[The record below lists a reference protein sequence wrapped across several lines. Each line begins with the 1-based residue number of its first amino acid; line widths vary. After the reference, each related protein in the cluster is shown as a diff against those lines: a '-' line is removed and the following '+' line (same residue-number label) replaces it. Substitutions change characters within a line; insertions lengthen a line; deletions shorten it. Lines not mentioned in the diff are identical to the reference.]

1 VSGRDKGGYPE
12 AGRKKMF
19 KLEDLVGLRVGLAS
33 PEKIKKWSNGEI
45 KRPETINY
53 RTFRPEREGL
63 FCERIFGPCRDWEC
77 YCGKYKGIRY
87 KGITCDRCGVEIS
100 HSRQR
105 RRIMGHIE
113 LISPVSHI
121 WYFKGAP
128 SRMSL
133 ILDISVRDL
142 EKVLYFSE
150 YIVTDPGDTSLYKKE
165 LLNEEEHIK
174 YREKYGDAFKAEM
187 GAEAIRKLL
196 GEIDTKKL
204 APQLRQRMKKE
215 ESKEKKK
222 RITKRLEVME
232 AFERSNNKPEWMI
245 LSVLPVIPPGLR
257 PMVPLEGER
266 FATSDLNDLYRRV
279 INRNNRLKRLMELSA
294 PEVMLRNEKRML
306 QEAVDALFDNGRR
319 GQPVVG
325 SGSRPLKS
333 LSNLLKGKQGR
344 FRQNLL
350 GKRVDYSGRSVIVVG
365 PKLKLHQCGLP
376 RRMALELFKP
386 IIMRRLE
393 EKGLAHNIKSAKK
406 IVEQEREEVMEVL
419 EEVIKE
425 YPVFLNRAPTLHRL
439 GIQAFEPVL
448 IEEYAIK
455 IHPLVCTAFNAD
467 FDGDQMAVHVPLS
480 LEAKTEAQL
489 LMLSTNNILS
499 PSNGK
504 PITAPTQ
511 DIVLGCCYLTKDR
524 RGELGE
530 GKFFG
535 DKDELIRAYEE
546 KYISLH
552 ARIKMKIQGELK
564 ETTVGRVIFND
575 ILPRGMPYINKAL
588 NKKIILSIISKCYKD
603 YGVEK
608 TVELLDN
615 VKKMGFHFATQ
626 GGFSLCIESLRIPPQ
641 KGEILDQARKEVQEV
656 NHQHRQGIITN
667 RERYNKT
674 IDIWTRAT
682 DKVTEAMMED
692 LKESS
697 GFNPVYLMA
706 DSGARGD
713 ITQVR
718 QLAGM
723 RGLMG
728 RPIRRITGQVGEIIE
743 SPITSNFR
751 EGLSVLEYFI
761 STHGARKGLADT
773 ALKTADSGYLTRRLV
788 DVAQDIIINEED
800 CGTVNGVEVFAL
812 KKGDEV
818 IEPLSERILG
828 RVTLEK
834 VVNPLT
840 KQVIAKA
847 NSEIT
852 EELAQKIE
860 SAGIGSLRIRT
871 VLTCETK
878 RGVCAK
884 CYGRDLA
891 SAKMVELGEAVG
903 VIAAQSIGEPGTQL
917 TLRTFHIGGTA
928 SKIVEESQIK
938 LNYPVEIL
946 KLTESLITRKENK
959 EKITITGRR
968 GNLKVRRV
976 TPYELPKG
984 TKLTVKDGER
994 IRIGDKLGEI
1004 RTGRGKPKAVIA
1016 KIAGKAKIGKEGKLL
1031 ALGEEHFIPIQAG
1044 AKLLVSLGEIVPPGN
1059 PLAEFDPYNEPILTE
1074 FEGEVQFKDIVLG
1087 KSMREEKDRSTGIVE
1102 RVITDYREEKLH
1114 PRIIIQGKKGKL
1126 ATYSLPSGTHLV
1138 VKEGAGVKAGNILV
1152 KIPRMVTK
1160 TIDITGG
1167 LPRVIEL
1174 FEARRPKE
1182 SAVISGIEGKVEIEE
1197 SSRGA
1202 RKIIVRSEGGQEEEH
1217 FISSGKHLNVRE
1229 RDKVFAGEPLTA
1241 GPVDPHDILRVKGD
1255 RELQEFLVNEIQE
1268 VYKLQGVDINDK
1280 HIEVIVRQMLKKVEI
1295 DDVGDTKFLLGQQVE
1310 KFRFREENARTVKEK
1325 GKPAH
1330 NTPLLL
1336 GITKASK
1343 QAESFISAA
1352 SFQETTW
1359 ALTEAAINGKE
1370 DELYGL
1376 KENVIIG
1383 KLIPAGTGMRE
1394 YRETEILKENLVSE
1408 VASSA
1413 DS

>member
-1 VSGRDKGGYPE
+1 
-12 AGRKKMF
+12 ML
-19 KLEDLVGLRVGLAS
+19 KLEDFVGLRVGLAS
-33 PEKIKKWSNGEI
+33 PDKIKRWSNGEV

-87 KGITCDRCGVEIS
+87 KGITCDRCGVEIL
-100 HSRQR
+100 HSRER
-105 RRIMGHIE
+105 RRRMGHLE
-113 LISPVSHI
+113 LVAPVSHI

-133 ILDISVRDL
+133 ILDMSVRDL
-142 EKVLYFSE
+142 ERVLYFSE
-150 YIVTDPGDTSLYKKE
+150 YIVIDPGETTLYKKE
-165 LLNEEEHIK
+165 LLNEEEYIK
-174 YREKYGDAFKAEM
+174 HRQKYGNGFKAEM
-187 GAEAIRKLL
+187 GADAVRKLL
-196 GEIDTKKL
+196 AEIDIKKL
-204 APQLRQRMKKE
+204 ASQLRKAMKKQ
-215 ESKEKKK
+215 ESKEKK
-222 RITKRLEVME
+222 RRVTRRLGVVE

-279 INRNNRLKRLMELSA
+279 INRNNRLKRLVELNA
-294 PEVMLRNEKRML
+294 PEVMLRNERRML

-325 SGSRPLKS
+325 SGNRPLKS
-333 LSNLLKGKQGR
+333 LSDLLKGKQGR

-350 GKRVDYSGRSVIVVG
+350 GKRVDYSGRSVIVIG
-365 PKLKLHQCGLP
+365 PELKLHQCGLP

-386 IIMRRLE
+386 MIMRRLE

-406 IVEQEREEVMEVL
+406 LVEQGREEVMEVL
-419 EEVIKE
+419 EEVVKE
-425 YPVFLNRAPTLHRL
+425 YPVLLNRAPTLHRL
-439 GIQAFEPVL
+439 GLQAFEPVL
-448 IEEYAIK
+448 IEESAIR

-480 LEAKTEAQL
+480 LEAQAEAQV
-489 LMLSTNNILS
+489 LMLSTNNLLS
-499 PSNGK
+499 PANGK
-504 PITAPTQ
+504 PVTAPTQ
-511 DIVLGCCYLTKDR
+511 DIVLGLCYLTKDKE
-524 RGELGE
+524 GDLGE

-535 DKDELIRAYEE
+535 DKHELIRAYEE
-546 KYISLH
+546 KYITLH
-552 ARIKMKIQGELK
+552 ARIKMKIKGEFR

-575 ILPRGMPYINKAL
+575 VLPRGIDYINKAL
-588 NKKIILSIISKCYKD
+588 DKKIVSSVISQCHKD
-603 YGVEK
+603 YGSAK
-608 TVELLDN
+608 TAELLDDL
-615 VKKMGFHFATQ
+615 KKMGFHFATI
-626 GGFSLCIESLRIPPQ
+626 GGFSLCLEDLEIPPQ
-641 KGEILDQARKEVQEV
+641 KQEILDQANKEVQEV
-656 NHQHRQGIITN
+656 SRQHRQGVITN

-682 DKVTEAMMED
+682 DKITEAMMEG
-692 LKESS
+692 LKKPP

-706 DSGARGD
+706 NSGARGD

-723 RGLMG
+723 RGLMA

-743 SPITSNFR
+743 TPITSNFR

-788 DVAQDIIINEED
+788 DVAQDMIVNEED
-800 CGTVNGVEVFAL
+800 CGTINGVEVFAL
-812 KKGDEV
+812 KKGDEI

-828 RVTLEK
+828 RVALEN
-834 VVNPLT
+834 VVDPLT
-840 KQVIAKA
+840 KKVIIKA

-852 EELAQKIE
+852 EELAGKIE
-860 SAGIGSLRIRT
+860 GTGIGSLRIRT
-871 VLTCETK
+871 ALTCEAK

-891 SAKMVELGEAVG
+891 SGEMVKLGEAVG
-903 VIAAQSIGEPGTQL
+903 VIGAQSIGEPGTQL

-928 SKIVEESQIK
+928 SKIVEESQIR
-938 LNYPVEIL
+938 LSYAVEII
-946 KLTESLITRKENK
+946 KLPESLITLKDDK
-959 EKITITGRR
+959 GQSLMTGRR
-968 GNLKVRRV
+968 GSLKVRRI
-976 TPYELPKG
+976 TPCELPRG
-984 TKLTVKDGER
+984 IKLTLKDGER
-994 IRIGDKLGEI
+994 MRIGDKLGEVK
-1004 RTGRGKPKAVIA
+1004 TGRGKPKAVIA
-1016 KIAGKAKIGKEGKLL
+1016 KIPGKARIEKNGKLVV
-1031 ALGEEHFIPIQAG
+1031 LGEEHFIPVQAG
-1044 AKLLVSLGEIVPPGN
+1044 TKLLASVGEAVSPN
-1059 PLAEFDPYNEPILTE
+1059 KPLAEFDPYNEPILTE
-1074 FEGEVQFKDIVLG
+1074 FEGEANFKDIVPG
-1087 KSMREEKDRSTGIVE
+1087 KSMREEKDRSTGIIE
-1102 RVITDYREEKLH
+1102 KVITDYREEKLH
-1114 PRIIIQGKKGKL
+1114 PRIIIRGNKGKL
-1126 ATYSLPSGTHLV
+1126 ATYSLPSGSHLV
-1138 VKEGAGVKAGNILV
+1138 VGEGARVKAGEILV

-1174 FEARRPKE
+1174 FEARRPKDG
-1182 SAVISGIEGKVEIEE
+1182 AVISGIDGVVEIGE
-1197 SSRGA
+1197 STRGL
-1202 RKIIVRSEGGQEEEH
+1202 RKLIVRSKDNEAEEYL
-1217 FISSGKHLNVRE
+1217 ISSGKHLNVHEGDR
-1229 RDKVFAGEPLTA
+1229 VVAGEPLTA
-1241 GPVDPHDILRVKGD
+1241 GPIDPHDILRVKGD

-1280 HIEVIVRQMLKKVEI
+1280 HIEIIVRQMLKKVEI
-1295 DDVGDTKFLLGQQVE
+1295 EDVGDTKFLLAQQVD
-1310 KFRFREENARTVKEK
+1310 KFRFREENARVVKEK
-1325 GKPAH
+1325 GKPA
-1330 NTPLLL
+1330 TARPLLL

-1359 ALTEAAINGKE
+1359 ALTEAAINGKQ

-1383 KLIPAGTGMRE
+1383 KLIPAGTGMRG
-1394 YRETEILKENLVSE
+1394 YRDTKIVRKGSSEKEADQ
-1408 VASSA
+1408 VAS
-1413 DS
+1413 